1 MMTQQNILSAE
12 NIIKRYVSGCESLE
26 VLKSVSITLDAGDMA
41 VLQGASGTG
50 KSTLLHIL
58 GTLDKPESGRILYR
72 GVDIGTLNPKELS
85 RFRNKK
91 IGFVYQFHHLLPEF
105 NALEN
110 VMMPG
115 LISGLKKNAVK
126 NRALGLLKDVGL
138 SDRTTHFPN
147 QLSGGEA
154 QRVAVARALFNK
166 PEVVYADE
174 PTGNL
179 DIKTGISLMNL
190 FEKLNKDIN
199 QTFLIATHN
208 TQLAERIDKKLKIE
222 NGVIKTI
229 TMD

>member
-1 MMTQQNILSAE
+1 MTQQNILSAE